1 MDIEAKRNAI
11 KEEFR
16 YYLSKVARSSRVTDG
31 SFYLSS
37 NAVNSYLS
45 FLEVDK
51 LFEYAPEKWSRI
63 KSIYDIT
70 DIKEIE
76 KVARKLVSEPGF
88 IELNKGKNNGWRSGI
103 IMH

>member
-51 LFEYAPEKWSRI
+51 LLGCP
-63 KSIYDIT
+63 
-70 DIKEIE
+70 
-76 KVARKLVSEPGF
+76 V
-88 IELNKGKNNGWRSGI
+88 NRSKFRWLF
-103 IMH
+103 

>member
-45 FLEVDK
+45 FL
-51 LFEYAPEKWSRI
+51 
-63 KSIYDIT
+63 
-70 DIKEIE
+70 
-76 KVARKLVSEPGF
+76 
-88 IELNKGKNNGWRSGI
+88 
-103 IMH
+103 

>member
-1 MDIEAKRNAI
+1 MAYGYGVPKIKICRIDKGINMDIEAKRNEI

-51 LFEYAPEKWSRI
+51 LFDYAPQKWSKI
-63 KSIYDIT
+63 
-70 DIKEIE
+70 
-76 KVARKLVSEPGF
+76 LGMF
-88 IELNKGKNNGWRSGI
+88 
-103 IMH
+103 